1 MSSSAGAAAAPG
13 GSGLGSGTGSAGGAA
28 PTPVARRPA
37 SELLTGLVLLVPLAG
52 LALLRLQP
60 TLDEQYQHDPLHF
73 WLVLGSAVLSA
84 AVAYGTGSAASR
96 RGDARVMFVSLAFL
110 SAAGFLGLH
119 ALATPHM
126 LLPAAG
132 AGFNL
137 ATPVGIALG
146 SLFAVSSVLPPVL
159 DRPVQAVHVARRV
172 RLALLGLMALWA
184 ALSLWRV
191 PPFDRGPG
199 LERASGVMLGVA
211 AVATVLFAGSALA
224 YLRLWRQRRGLL
236 PAAMAAAL
244 VLLAEAMVAVTVAP
258 NWHYSWW
265 EWHVLL
271 LGAFALV
278 AWGAQQ
284 SWHEERFAGLY
295 SEDTVAGRREMTI
308 LFADLQGFTTF
319 SEQHEPAQVTEML
332 NTYFDVAVPAVVK
345 RHGGQVD
352 RIIGDALMV
361 TFNRLGDQPDHAL
374 RAARAGLELQ
384 ERTGRIG
391 QAHPGW
397 PRFRVGINTGEVL
410 VSLLGSEGGR
420 THTVIGDAVNVAS
433 RIEGRAPVGGVA
445 ITAATLARLTGALTE
460 PLGPLELKGKDDPV
474 EAFVLVALTDIQP
487 TPRRPR

>member
-1 MSSSAGAAAAPG
+1 MPSRAGAVGPGGAVTPPEGGSAAP
-13 GSGLGSGTGSAGGAA
+13 A
-28 PTPVARRPA
+28 PAARRRA
-37 SELLTGLVLLVPLAG
+37 SELLSGLVLLIPLAG

-60 TLDEQYQHDPLHF
+60 RLDEQYQHDTMHF
-73 WLVLGSAVLSA
+73 WLVLGAAALSA
-84 AVAYGTGSAASR
+84 AVAYGTGSAAST
-96 RGDARVMFVSLAFL
+96 RGDVRVMFVSLAFL

-146 SLFAVSSVLPPVL
+146 SLFAVASVLPPIL
-159 DRPVQAVHVARRV
+159 NRPVRSVRTARAM
-172 RLALLGLMALWA
+172 RLGLLALMALWA
-184 ALSLWRV
+184 VLSLRRV
-191 PPFDRGPG
+191 PPFAQGPG
-199 LERASGVMLGVA
+199 LERASGLMLA
-211 AVATVLFAGSALA
+211 AAIVATVLFAGSAVA
-224 YLRLWRQRRGLL
+224 YLRVWRRRRGLL

-244 VLLAEAMVAVTVAP
+244 VLLAEAMIAVTVSP

-271 LGAFALV
+271 LSAFALV

-295 SEDTVAGRREMTI
+295 TEQTVAGRREMTI
-308 LFADLQGFTTF
+308 LFADLRGFTTF
-319 SEQHEPAQVTEML
+319 SEEHDPAEVSEML
-332 NTYFDVAVPAVVK
+332 NTYFTAVIPAVVK

-374 RAARAGLELQ
+374 RASRAGLEMQ
-384 ERTGRIG
+384 ERTAGIAR
-391 QAHPGW
+391 AHPGW
-397 PRFRVGINTGEVL
+397 PRFRVGLNTGEVL
-410 VSLLGSEGGR
+410 VSLLGGEGGR

-433 RIEGRAPVGGVA
+433 RIEGQAPVGAVA
-445 ITAATLARLTGALTE
+445 ITAATLAHLPDAVTE
-460 PLGPLELKGKDDPV
+460 PLGPLELKGKEAPV
-474 EAFVLVALTDIQP
+474 QAFVLRALPDVQP
-487 TPRRPR
+487 TRHRSQ

>member
-1 MSSSAGAAAAPG
+1 
-13 GSGLGSGTGSAGGAA
+13 
-28 PTPVARRPA
+28 VERRSA
-37 SELLTGLVLLVPLAG
+37 SELLSGLVLLIPLAG

-60 TLDEQYQHDPLHF
+60 RLDEQYQHDPVHF
-73 WLVLGSAVLSA
+73 WLVLGAAVLSA
-84 AVAYGTGSAASR
+84 TVAYGTGSAASR
-96 RGDARVMFVSLAFL
+96 RGDVRVMFVSLAFL

-137 ATPVGIALG
+137 ATPVGIAIG
-146 SLFAVSSVLPPVL
+146 SLFAAASVLPAVL
-159 DRPVQAVHVARRV
+159 DRPVRSVRVARLLRF
-172 RLALLGLMALWA
+172 ALLALMALWA

-191 PPFDRGPG
+191 PPFEQGPG
-199 LERASGVMLGVA
+199 LERASGVMLVA
-211 AVATVLFAGSALA
+211 AILATLLFAGSAVA
-224 YLRLWRQRRGLL
+224 YVRLWRRRRGLL

-244 VLLAEAMVAVTVAP
+244 VLLAEAMIAVTVAP

-295 SEDTVAGRREMTI
+295 TEDTVAGHREMTI
-308 LFADLQGFTTF
+308 LFADLHGFTTF
-319 SEQHEPAQVTEML
+319 SEAHDPAQVTEML
-332 NTYFDVAVPAVVK
+332 NTYFSVAVPAVVK

-374 RAARAGLELQ
+374 RAARAGLDLQ
-384 ERTGRIG
+384 ERTGRIA
-391 QAHPGW
+391 QEHPGW
-397 PRFRVGINTGEVL
+397 PRFRVGINTGQVL

-433 RIEGRAPVGGVA
+433 RIEGRAPVGRVA
-445 ITAATLARLTGALTE
+445 ITAGTLAELPDAITE
-460 PLGPLELKGKDDPV
+460 PLGLLELKGKGEPV
-474 EAFVLVALTDIQP
+474 EAFVLVGLPEPQP
-487 TPRRPR
+487 TARTPR